1 MDSDQFKGLEKMAN
15 IGEDHSRIGS
25 ARATPSIARARLA
38 IGLVQGIVAWLL
50 LRLVPPMYYA
60 AGASQM
66 HGPYWA
72 SQHPMIFA
80 ALALITAYVPV
91 IAIAEI
97 GRMRRRTLTI
107 YLAIASAVIAGLA
120 AYDIWRDPN
129 QLWGGADSSVRVW
142 PSFTVSFCMTL
153 GLFIVNQLLEHR
165 ERGNSLFAEYADHF
179 EDSWMRG
186 FQLVLSF
193 IFTLL
198 VWGLLE
204 LGAELFHVIHLDWFK
219 TMVEHNWFR
228 CPALAMA
235 FAAAIHIT
243 DVRPALLNGVRNVG
257 LTLLSWLL
265 PMVVVLGS
273 AFLVALVFVGVNPLW
288 ATGHA
293 ASILLWASFIT
304 VLLLNA
310 AYKDGD
316 PSGMPPAALR
326 WTGRVAGPIVL
337 LLGLLAFYAI
347 ALRVYQYGWTTQR
360 VFSAAV
366 AAMSLVYGGGYT
378 YASIRP
384 GIWLTPIERVNV
396 IASLIIVAILALLL
410 SPVADPARLSINS
423 QLRRL
428 ETNEISPSKFDYQFL
443 RFESGRFGTQ
453 ALAHL
458 AEAGNEDVRSR
469 ALLMQAARTRRYRS
483 RSEPDPA
490 VTEPPFSHA
499 TVYPKNT
506 NLPED
511 FKKLDFSS
519 AAGFEFGCL
528 QNGTPCEIYVLGYG
542 APGDLAIVVNATIE
556 RSRPRSLYL
565 PVFQRNREGK
575 WARTGTLSAMGCA
588 NFVAALRE
596 GNVAPVRSLYDD
608 LLADGIRLHFSPS
621 VSDDTACSKELGS
634 EPADHHGETKDANA
648 PVQMGPAFAKP

>member
-1 MDSDQFKGLEKMAN
+1 MAN
-15 IGEDHSRIGS
+15 IGEDHARIGS
-25 ARATPSIARARLA
+25 ARATPSIARVRLA

-50 LRLVPPMYYA
+50 LRLVPPMYYT
-60 AGASQM
+60 AGARQV
-66 HGPYWA
+66 HLPYWA

-91 IAIAEI
+91 LAIAEI
-97 GRMRRRTLTI
+97 GRMRRRSLI
-107 YLAIASAVIAGLA
+107 FYLAIASVVIAGLA
-120 AYDIWRDPN
+120 AYDIWRDPK
-129 QLWGGADSSVRVW
+129 QSWGVLDTSVRVW
-142 PSFTVSFCMTL
+142 PSFTLTFCTTL

-165 ERGNSLFAEYADHF
+165 QRGNSLFAEYADHF
-179 EDSWMRG
+179 EDTWMRG

-204 LGAELFHVIHLDWFK
+204 LGAELFHLIHLDWFK
-219 TMVEHNWFR
+219 TMIEHNWFR

-265 PMVVVLGS
+265 PIVVVLGA
-273 AFLVALVFVGVNPLW
+273 AFLVALTFVGVNPLW

-293 ASILLWASFIT
+293 ASILLWASSIT

-310 AYKDGD
+310 AYKDGA
-316 PSGMPPAALR
+316 PSGLPPPALR
-326 WTGRVAGPIVL
+326 WTGRMAGPIVL

-360 VFSAAV
+360 VFSTAV
-366 AAMSLVYGGGYT
+366 AVMSLVYGGGYS
-378 YASIRP
+378 YASVSR
-384 GIWLTPIERVNV
+384 GTWLTPLERVNV
-396 IASLIIVAILALLL
+396 AASLTILAILALLL
-410 SPVADPARLSINS
+410 SPVADPARLSVDS

-428 ETNEISPSKFDYQFL
+428 ETEHISPSKFDYQFL
-443 RFESGRFGTQ
+443 RFESGRFGAQ

-469 ALLMQAARTRRYRS
+469 AALMQATKTRSYRS

-490 VTEPPFSHA
+490 LTEPPFSRA
-499 TVYPKNT
+499 VVYPKNA

-511 FKKLDFSS
+511 FKKSDFSNS
-519 AAGFEFGCL
+519 AGFELGCL

-542 APGDLAIVVNATIE
+542 APGDLAIIVSAAIE
-556 RSRPRSLYL
+556 NSRPRSLHL
-565 PVFQRNREGK
+565 PLFQHNREGK

-588 NFVAALRE
+588 NIVAALRE

-608 LLADGIRLHFSPS
+608 LLVDGIRLHVSS
-621 VSDDTACSKELGS
+621 SDSDDTTCSKELGP
-634 EPADHHGETKDANA
+634 EPGDHHGEAKDANA
-648 PVQMGPAFAKP
+648 PRQMGPAFAKP